1 MPMIEYLIKRIVQ
14 IVPVLLIVSFLI
26 VSITRMVPGDPVR
39 NILGEEATQEQ
50 YQELSE
56 KFGLDKPILL
66 QYANYVKNLAKGDM
80 GRTYFRNLPVAKEI
94 GDRYPNTF
102 KIAVIAAVVSTI
114 VGIVLGVTAAL
125 HRGKIFDS
133 LIMVLSLMAVS
144 TPIFFLCIILMV
156 VFGVE
161 LKWLPVMGLSSWK
174 HYILPVTSLAA
185 QSIATISRTMRSSML
200 DVLGEDYIRTAWAC
214 GIPRHVVIYKNAI
227 RNAMIPVV
235 TIIGFQFGSLLT
247 GAAITES
254 VFSINGMGSY
264 MVSGVMSRDY
274 PVVQGT
280 ILVFALVFVVVN
292 LITDLCYGLFDPRIS
307 YK

>member
-1 MPMIEYLIKRIVQ
+1 MIEYLIKRIVQ
-14 IVPVLLIVSFLI
+14 IIPVLLIVSFLI
-26 VSITRMVPGDPVR
+26 VSITRLVPGDPVR

-56 KFGLDKPILL
+56 KFGLDKPILI
-66 QYANYVKNLAKGDM
+66 QYGNYVKNLMKGDM

-102 KIAVIAAVVSTI
+102 KIALIAAIVSTI
-114 VGIVLGVTAAL
+114 IGIVLGVTAAL

-133 LIMVLSLMAVS
+133 VIMVLSLVAVS

-161 LKWLPVMGLSSWK
+161 LRWLPVMGLTTWK
-174 HYILPVTSLAA
+174 HYIMPVASLSA

-254 VFSINGMGSY
+254 VFSLNGMGSY
-264 MVSGVMSRDY
+264 MVYGVMSRDY
-274 PVVQGT
+274 PVIQGT

-292 LITDLCYGLFDPRIS
+292 LLTDLCYGLFDPRIS

>member
-1 MPMIEYLIKRIVQ
+1 MIEYLIKRVLQ
-14 IVPVLLIVSFLI
+14 IIPVLLIVSFLI
-26 VSITRMVPGDPVR
+26 VSLTRMVPGDPVR

-50 YQELSE
+50 YLELSE
-56 KFGLDKPILL
+56 KFGLDKPVLV
-66 QYANYVKNLAKGDM
+66 QYVNYVKGLLHGDM
-80 GRTYFRNLPVAKEI
+80 GRTYFRNLKVAKEV

-102 KIAVIAAVVSTI
+102 KIAIIAAALSTVI
-114 VGIVLGVTAAL
+114 GIILGVSAAL

-133 LIMVLSLMAVS
+133 LIMIISLMAVS

-156 VFGVE
+156 IFGVE
-161 LKWLPVMGLSSWK
+161 LRWLPVMGLSTWK
-174 HYILPVTSLAA
+174 HYVLPVTSLAA

-254 VFSINGMGSY
+254 VFSINGMGNY
-264 MVSGVMSRDY
+264 MVNGVMSRDY

-280 ILVFALVFVVVN
+280 ILIFTLVFVVVN

>member
-1 MPMIEYLIKRIVQ
+1 MIEYLIKRVLQ
-14 IVPVLLIVSFLI
+14 IIPVLLIVSFLI
-26 VSITRMVPGDPVR
+26 VSLTRMVPGDPVR

-50 YQELSE
+50 YLELSE
-56 KFGLDKPILL
+56 KFGLDKPVLV
-66 QYANYVKNLAKGDM
+66 QYVNYVKGLLHGDM
-80 GRTYFRNLPVAKEI
+80 GRTYFRNLKVAKEV
-94 GDRYPNTF
+94 GDRYSNTF
-102 KIAVIAAVVSTI
+102 KIAIIAAALSTVI
-114 VGIVLGVTAAL
+114 GIILGVSAAL

-133 LIMVLSLMAVS
+133 LIMIISLMAVS

-156 VFGVE
+156 IFGVE
-161 LKWLPVMGLSSWK
+161 LRWLPVMGLSTWK
-174 HYILPVTSLAA
+174 HYVLPVTSLAA

-254 VFSINGMGSY
+254 VFSINGMGNY
-264 MVSGVMSRDY
+264 MVNGVMSRDY

-280 ILVFALVFVVVN
+280 ILIFALVFVVVN

>member
-1 MPMIEYLIKRIVQ
+1 MIEYLIKRIVQ
-14 IVPVLLIVSFLI
+14 IIPVLLIVSFLI
-26 VSITRMVPGDPVR
+26 VSITRLVPGDPVR

-56 KFGLDKPILL
+56 KFGLDKPILI
-66 QYANYVKNLAKGDM
+66 QYGTYVKNLIKGDM

-102 KIAVIAAVVSTI
+102 KIALIAAIVSTI
-114 VGIVLGVTAAL
+114 IGIVLGVTAAL

-133 LIMVLSLMAVS
+133 VIMVLSLVAVS

-161 LKWLPVMGLSSWK
+161 LRWLPVMGLTTWK
-174 HYILPVTSLAA
+174 HYIMPVASLSA

-254 VFSINGMGSY
+254 VFSLNGMGSY
-264 MVSGVMSRDY
+264 MVYGVMSRDY
-274 PVVQGT
+274 PVIQGT

-292 LITDLCYGLFDPRIS
+292 LLTDLCYGLFDPRIS

>member
-1 MPMIEYLIKRIVQ
+1 MIEYLIKRIVQ
-14 IVPVLLIVSFLI
+14 IIPVLLIVSFLI
-26 VSITRMVPGDPVR
+26 VSITRLVPGDPVR

-56 KFGLDKPILL
+56 KFGLDQPILV
-66 QYANYVKNLAKGDM
+66 QYGNYVKNLMKGDM

-102 KIAVIAAVVSTI
+102 KIALIAAIVSTI
-114 VGIVLGVTAAL
+114 IGIVLGVTAAL

-133 LIMVLSLMAVS
+133 VIMVLSLVAVS

-161 LKWLPVMGLSSWK
+161 LRWLPVMGLTTWK
-174 HYILPVTSLAA
+174 HYIMPVASLSA

-254 VFSINGMGSY
+254 VFSLNGMGSY
-264 MVSGVMSRDY
+264 MVYGVMSRDY
-274 PVVQGT
+274 PVIQGT

>member
-1 MPMIEYLIKRIVQ
+1 MIEYLIKRVVQ
-14 IVPVLLIVSFLI
+14 IIPVLLIVSFLI
-26 VSITRMVPGDPVR
+26 VSITRLVPGDPVR

-56 KFGLDKPILL
+56 KFGLDKPILI
-66 QYANYVKNLAKGDM
+66 QYGNYVKNLMKGDM

-102 KIAVIAAVVSTI
+102 KIALIAAIISTI
-114 VGIVLGVTAAL
+114 IGIVLGVTAAL

-133 LIMVLSLMAVS
+133 VIMVLSLVAVS

-161 LKWLPVMGLSSWK
+161 LRWLPVMGLTTWK
-174 HYILPVTSLAA
+174 HYIMPVASLSA

-235 TIIGFQFGSLLT
+235 TIIGFQFGSMLT

-254 VFSINGMGSY
+254 VFSLNGMGSY
-264 MVSGVMSRDY
+264 MVYGVMSRDY
-274 PVVQGT
+274 PVIQGT
-280 ILVFALVFVVVN
+280 ILIFALVFVVVN
-292 LITDLCYGLFDPRIS
+292 LLTDLCYGLFDPRIS

>member
-1 MPMIEYLIKRIVQ
+1 MIEYLIKRVLQ
-14 IVPVLLIVSFLI
+14 IIPVLLIVSFLI
-26 VSITRMVPGDPVR
+26 VSLTRMVPGDPVR

-50 YQELSE
+50 YLELSE
-56 KFGLDKPILL
+56 KFGLDKPVLV
-66 QYANYVKNLAKGDM
+66 QYVNYVKGLLHGDM
-80 GRTYFRNLPVAKEI
+80 GRTYFRNLKVAKEV

-102 KIAVIAAVVSTI
+102 KIAIIAAALSTVI
-114 VGIVLGVTAAL
+114 GIILGVSAAL

-133 LIMVLSLMAVS
+133 LIMIISLMAVS

-156 VFGVE
+156 IFGVE
-161 LKWLPVMGLSSWK
+161 LRWLPVMGLSTWK
-174 HYILPVTSLAA
+174 HYVLPVTSLAA

-254 VFSINGMGSY
+254 VFSINGMGNY
-264 MVSGVMSRDY
+264 MVNGVMSRDY

-280 ILVFALVFVVVN
+280 ILIFALVFVVVN

>member
-1 MPMIEYLIKRIVQ
+1 M
-14 IVPVLLIVSFLI
+14 
-26 VSITRMVPGDPVR
+26 R

-50 YQELSE
+50 YLELSE
-56 KFGLDKPILL
+56 KFGLDKPVLV
-66 QYANYVKNLAKGDM
+66 QYVNYVKGLLHGDM
-80 GRTYFRNLPVAKEI
+80 GRTYFRNLKVAKEV

-102 KIAVIAAVVSTI
+102 KIAIIAAALSTVI
-114 VGIVLGVTAAL
+114 GIILGVSAAL

-133 LIMVLSLMAVS
+133 LIMIISLMAVS

-156 VFGVE
+156 IFGVE
-161 LKWLPVMGLSSWK
+161 LRWLPVMGLSTWK
-174 HYILPVTSLAA
+174 HYVLPVTSLAA

-254 VFSINGMGSY
+254 VFSINGMGNY
-264 MVSGVMSRDY
+264 MVNGVMSRDY

-280 ILVFALVFVVVN
+280 ILIFALVFVVVN

>member
-1 MPMIEYLIKRIVQ
+1 MIEYIIKRVIQ
-14 IVPVLLIVSFLI
+14 IIPVLLIVSFLI
-26 VSITRMVPGDPVR
+26 VSLTRLVPGDPVR
-39 NILGEEATQEQ
+39 NILGEEATEEQ
-50 YQELSE
+50 YRELSE
-56 KFGLDKPILL
+56 KFGLDKPVVV
-66 QYANYVKNLAKGDM
+66 QYVGYIKNLLKGDM
-80 GRTYFRNLPVAKEI
+80 GRTYFRNLPVSKEI
-94 GDRYPNTF
+94 GDRFPNTF
-102 KIAVIAAVVSTI
+102 RIAVIAAVVSTI
-114 VGIVLGVTAAL
+114 TGIVLGVTAAL
-125 HRGKIFDS
+125 HRGKALDS

-161 LKWLPVMGLSSWK
+161 LKWLPVMGLSSWR
-174 HYILPVTSLAA
+174 HHILPVISLSV
-185 QSIATISRTMRSSML
+185 QSVATISRTMRSSML
-200 DVLGEDYIRTAWAC
+200 DVMGEDYIRTAWAC
-214 GIPRHVVIYKNAI
+214 GIPRHVVIYKNAV

-280 ILVFALVFVVVN
+280 ILLFALIFVVVN

-307 YK
+307 YN

>member
-1 MPMIEYLIKRIVQ
+1 MIEYIIKRIIQ
-14 IVPVLLIVSFLI
+14 IVPVLLVVSFLI
-26 VSITRMVPGDPVR
+26 VSITRLVPGDPVR
-39 NILGEEATQEQ
+39 NILGEEATVEQ
-50 YQELSE
+50 YMELQE
-56 KFGLDKPILL
+56 KFGLDQTILT
-66 QYANYVKNLAKGDM
+66 QYVRYIKGLMKGDM
-80 GRTYFRNLPVAKEI
+80 GNTYFRNLPVSKEI
-94 GDRYPNTF
+94 GTRYPNTF
-102 KIAVIAAVVSTI
+102 KIAVIAAIISTI
-114 VGIVLGVTAAL
+114 IGIALGVSAAL
-125 HRGKIFDS
+125 QRGKIFDS
-133 LIMVLSLMAVS
+133 LIMILSLIAIS

-156 VFGVE
+156 IFGVE

-200 DVLGEDYIRTAWAC
+200 DVMGEDYIRTAWAC
-214 GIPRHVVIYKNAI
+214 GIPRHVVVYKNAI

-235 TIIGFQFGSLLT
+235 TVIGVQFGALLT
-247 GAAITES
+247 GAVITES

-280 ILVFALVFVVVN
+280 ILLFALVFVVVN

>member
-1 MPMIEYLIKRIVQ
+1 MIEYLIKRIVQ

-292 LITDLCYGLFDPRIS
+292 LITDLCYGFFDPRIS

>member
-1 MPMIEYLIKRIVQ
+1 MLEYLIKRILQ
-14 IVPVLLIVSFLI
+14 IIPVFLIVSLLI

-39 NILGEEATQEQ
+39 NILGEEATEEQ
-50 YQELSE
+50 YKELQE

-66 QYANYVKNLAKGDM
+66 QYADYMKKLAKGDM
-80 GRTYFRNLPVAKEI
+80 GRTYFRNLPVSKEI

-102 KIAVIAAVVSTI
+102 RIAIMAALISTVI
-114 VGIVLGVTAAL
+114 GIILGVTAAL
-125 HRGKIFDS
+125 HRGGIVDS
-133 LIMVLSLMAVS
+133 LIMVLSLIAVS

-174 HYILPVTSLAA
+174 HYILPVVSLAA

-227 RNAMIPVV
+227 RNAMLPVITV
-235 TIIGFQFGSLLT
+235 IGFQFGSLLT
-247 GAAITES
+247 GAAITEA

-280 ILVFALVFVVVN
+280 ILLFALVFVVVN

>member
-1 MPMIEYLIKRIVQ
+1 MLEYLIKRIIQ
-14 IVPVLLIVSFLI
+14 IIPVLLIVSFLI
-26 VSITRMVPGDPVR
+26 VSLTRLVPGDPVR
-39 NILGEEATQEQ
+39 NILGAEATEEQ
-50 YQELSE
+50 YHELQE
-56 KFGLDKPILL
+56 KFGLDKPVVI
-66 QYANYVKNLAKGDM
+66 QYGSYIKNLLKGDM
-80 GRTYFRNLPVAKEI
+80 GRTYFRNLPVSKEI

-102 KIAVIAAVVSTI
+102 KIAVIAACLSTVI
-114 VGIVLGVTAAL
+114 GIVLGVTAAL

-133 LIMVLSLMAVS
+133 LIMVLSLVAVS
-144 TPIFFLCIILMV
+144 TLIFFLCIILMV
-156 VFGVE
+156 VFGVQ

-214 GIPRHVVIYKNAI
+214 GIPRHVVIYKNAV

-280 ILVFALVFVVVN
+280 ILLFALVFVVVN

-307 YK
+307 YN